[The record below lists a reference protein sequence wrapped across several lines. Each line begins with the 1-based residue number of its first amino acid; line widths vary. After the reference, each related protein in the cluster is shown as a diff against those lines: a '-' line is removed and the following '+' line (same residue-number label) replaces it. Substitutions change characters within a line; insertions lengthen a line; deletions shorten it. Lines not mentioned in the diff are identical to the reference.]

1 MYMCVSL
8 RVYAHGEGAIPV
20 EIGFPGAGVSG
31 SCEQSDRR
39 AGSELGSP
47 MQE

>member
-1 MYMCVSL
+1 MGKGLCQWSP
-8 RVYAHGEGAIPV
+8 EKN
-20 EIGFPGAGVSG
+20 IGFPGAGVSG

-47 MQE
+47 LQEQYKNLIH